1 MIAQFQKYG
10 YNKSGKNGTY
20 AIGIK
25 KKGVLQHSLFCAGHL
40 IFSCPATCRS
50 DGKSHPL

>member
-1 MIAQFQKYG
+1 MRKNG

-40 IFSCPATCRS
+40 LFSLVQPLADLMANHTCYDR
-50 DGKSHPL
+50 D

>member
-25 KKGVLQHSLFCAGHL
+25 KKGSVAALPFLCWSSYFLLSSHLQ
-40 IFSCPATCRS
+40 I
-50 DGKSHPL
+50 